1 VEPQSDPRR
10 KNPRI
15 KAPKNLLVGWK
26 SPGYREVSHAETI
39 ALGGLFLHTSKP
51 PAPGSVIELV
61 FDLATG
67 EIRARAV
74 VRHATPGKGMG
85 IQFVQMGAEERATLN
100 RFLAKYTAPQSGINM
115 KPKSDAAD
123 SERGQHPVQDA
134 FESELAQ
141 MLALAK
147 KGTFY
152 QLLGVTPDS
161 PLEHIKQSFY
171 ARARQFHPDHHME
184 RKELLGSLKELM
196 AAITQA
202 YKTLKDAE
210 QRADY
215 DRKLATSGAFMLG
228 RSKTESQETIEEC
241 LNMAKQCLRC
251 GNFIGSI
258 PYLRK
263 CVDMAPHEAKFR
275 ASLAR
280 SLGTVPQYRSEAID
294 HFQKAI
300 ELDPWTDSPYLQ
312 CAELYEQMQQ
322 LDLAAKLYS
331 RLLAINPVHAKARA
345 RQAELISLSS

>member
-1 VEPQSDPRR
+1 
-10 KNPRI
+10 
-15 KAPKNLLVGWK
+15 
-26 SPGYREVSHAETI
+26 
-39 ALGGLFLHTSKP
+39 
-51 PAPGSVIELV
+51 
-61 FDLATG
+61 
-67 EIRARAV
+67 
-74 VRHATPGKGMG
+74 
-85 IQFVQMGAEERATLN
+85 
-100 RFLAKYTAPQSGINM
+100 
-115 KPKSDAAD
+115 
-123 SERGQHPVQDA
+123 
-134 FESELAQ
+134 
-141 MLALAK
+141 
-147 KGTFY
+147 
-152 QLLGVTPDS
+152 
-161 PLEHIKQSFY
+161 
-171 ARARQFHPDHHME
+171 ME

-215 DRKLATSGAFMLG
+215 DRKLATSGAFILG

>member
-15 KAPKNLLVGWK
+15 KAPTNLLVGWK

-67 EIRARAV
+67 EI
-74 VRHATPGKGMG
+74 
-85 IQFVQMGAEERATLN
+85 
-100 RFLAKYTAPQSGINM
+100 PQ
-115 KPKSDAAD
+115 
-123 SERGQHPVQDA
+123 
-134 FESELAQ
+134 
-141 MLALAK
+141 
-147 KGTFY
+147 
-152 QLLGVTPDS
+152 
-161 PLEHIKQSFY
+161 
-171 ARARQFHPDHHME
+171 
-184 RKELLGSLKELM
+184 
-196 AAITQA
+196 
-202 YKTLKDAE
+202 
-210 QRADY
+210 
-215 DRKLATSGAFMLG
+215 
-228 RSKTESQETIEEC
+228 
-241 LNMAKQCLRC
+241 
-251 GNFIGSI
+251 
-258 PYLRK
+258 